1 MKKII
6 LSAFLLFGVL
16 GFSRYIER
24 CSVTSRNTCVSADT
38 GKTFHF
44 KGDPFGTLFYD
55 GYWTVEFTGSGY
67 RNLELTD
74 VYLAD

>member
-1 MKKII
+1 MKKFI

-16 GFSRYIER
+16 GFSRYVER

-44 KGDPFGTLFYD
+44 KGDPFGTLFYN
-55 GYWTVEFTGSGY
+55 G
-67 RNLELTD
+67 
-74 VYLAD
+74 